1 MVKNCRVLINNEAV
15 TVIEYDGVLVQIPAI
30 HKETKNVNVIL
41 QDGRHIVVDDDYEEP
56 VAEVTEKPKK
66 KANKKTTIDESANET
81 SNVTNESL
89 ADIE

>member
-30 HKETKNVNVIL
+30 HRKARNVNVIL
-41 QDGRHIVVDDDYEEP
+41 QNGRYIVVDDDYKDS
-56 VAEVTEKPKK
+56 VASVTEKPKK

-81 SNVTNESL
+81 PNVADESL
-89 ADIE
+89 VDTE